1 MIVVKKDEAF
11 HQYSHFVSFLRL
23 QDCPAFTLFI
33 YILTSLNAPLLPP
46 LIARPNDLIKSLPH
60 SHHHNRQRPKQLFA
74 RVQTPVS
81 PCYKLRLVILVS
93 INAIVFIRISS
104 NSQSPHISPNVR
116 FTPPS
121 LKRVYV
127 VLFVFLPP
135 NSSQLILYL
144 HFLCI
149 TCVKVL

>member
-11 HQYSHFVSFLRL
+11 HQHYHFVSFLRL

-33 YILTSLNAPLLPP
+33 YILTSLNAPLLTP

-60 SHHHNRQRPKQLFA
+60 THQHNRQRPKKLFA

-104 NSQSPHISPNVR
+104 NSQSPHLTTNVR
-116 FTPPS
+116 FTPPC

-149 TCVKVL
+149 TCLHV